1 MVPLEWSLS
10 GGGGGGAP
18 LFNVFSFV
26 FLLLDLVV
34 CV

>member
-10 GGGGGGAP
+10 GGGGGAP